1 MESLGKYLLELR
13 NSRGISYARIYK
25 DIIITEDNIRKIEEN
40 RLFELGDYGV
50 AKALVFNYAR
60 YLEADVESVMREFR
74 VMMPEK
80 VQSKFLPQ
88 ETIKEKKILLST
100 NFLWMVGILIF
111 VVILGS
117 ILFHAN
123 RQGWLQ
129 APNFFKAE
137 MEDSTATVK
146 AKTELPNKPDTLRT
160 RMKALS
166 ESIPAGEKK
175 PSVGM
180 DTKAVPADT
189 TDYIGNLLGDSPL
202 NVPLH

>member
-1 MESLGKYLLELR
+1 MESLGKYFLDLR
-13 NSRGISYARIYK
+13 NSKGISYAKIYK
-25 DIIITEDNIRKIEEN
+25 DIIIPEDSIRKMEEN
-40 RLFELGDYGV
+40 RFFELGDYGV
-50 AKALVFNYAR
+50 CKALVFNYAR
-60 YLEADVESVMREFR
+60 YLEADVDSVMREFK

-80 VQSKFLPQ
+80 VQSKFIPR
-88 ETIKEKKILLST
+88 ETLKEKKILLST

-111 VVILGS
+111 VIILAS

-129 APNFFKAE
+129 TPNFFKAE
-137 MEDSTATVK
+137 VRDSTATAK
-146 AKTELPNKPDTLRT
+146 AIPEPQNKPDTLRT

-175 PSVGM
+175 ITASSEAK
-180 DTKAVPADT
+180 TVPADT
-189 TDYIGNLLGDSPL
+189 TDYVGNILGESPL

>member
-202 NVPLH
+202 NGPLH